1 MPFGAHVPSVR
12 ADLFG
17 GKGVVAVHDLL
28 GARLAPPFAAA
39 LGCVLEAGGR
49 VGRHRQQQC
58 PEIVIGLGGEGEI
71 EVDRRARPFGPGD
84 VVYLPLGSVLAI
96 RNLSAEAPLEYLIVK
111 AWLPAPLPEPE
122 GAPPATGS
130 GSAP

>member
-17 GKGVVAVHDLL
+17 GKGAVAVHDLL

-58 PEIVIGLGGEGEI
+58 PEIVIGLAGQGEI
-71 EVDRRARPFGPGD
+71 EVDRKVRPFGPGD
-84 VVYLPLGSVLAI
+84 VVYLPLGSVLAL
-96 RNLSAEAPLEYLIVK
+96 RNLSEEAPLEYLIVK
-111 AWLPAPLPEPE
+111 AWLPVAPPVEE
-122 GAPPATGS
+122 GAP
-130 GSAP
+130 